1 MKNNRQVV
9 SILSVIIGILVV
21 AVGVFLVLRFRDSQ
35 STLGLATEETES
47 TDMTQSSKEA
57 APGKEITWE
66 GKDYVY
72 NTDIRNILFLGVDK
86 KNEEMET
93 QEYAGRGGQADCIIL
108 LSLNTKEK
116 TAAMLNI
123 SRDSMTDI
131 DIYDMS
137 GDFIGTQK
145 AQLALQYAYGDGE
158 KRSCWLMK
166 KAVADLLNDIPIHGY
181 MALNIDGISIIN
193 DVLGGV
199 EITIPSDY
207 TSIDEAFVEGK
218 TLTLSGSQA
227 ERYVRYR
234 DINELGSNNGRMERQ
249 NQFLKALVR
258 LLKEKTSENS
268 NLINTLFTAGKPY
281 MTTDLTAEQMEE
293 YASYT
298 LDDTFIKVPGETQEG
313 EAHDEYIVDEK
324 KLMDVLIKMLY
335 KES

>member
-1 MKNNRQVV
+1 MKNNRQIV
-9 SILSVIIGILVV
+9 SILALIIGILAV
-21 AVGVFLVLRFRDSQ
+21 AAGVFAFLRFRDSQ
-35 STLGLATEETES
+35 SAFRSGTEETVN

-57 APGKEITWE
+57 VSGKEIIWE

-86 KNEEMET
+86 KDEVMET
-93 QEYAGRGGQADCIIL
+93 QEYAGHGGQADCIIL

-166 KAVADLLNDIPIHGY
+166 KAVANLLNDIPIHGY

-227 ERYVRYR
+227 EKYVRYR

-258 LLKEKTSENS
+258 LLKVKTSENS
-268 NLINTLFTAGKPY
+268 GLIDTLFNAGKPY
-281 MTTDLTAEQMEE
+281 MTTDLTVEQLEE

-298 LDDTFIKVPGETQEG
+298 LDDTFIKVPGETQAG
-313 EAHDEYIVDEK
+313 EAHDEYIVDVK

-335 KES
+335 KEN

>member
-1 MKNNRQVV
+1 MKNNRQIV
-9 SILSVIIGILVV
+9 SILAVIIGILVV
-21 AVGVFLVLRFRDSQ
+21 AAGVFVFLRFRDSQ
-35 STLGLATEETES
+35 SVFRSVTEETGNA
-47 TDMTQSSKEA
+47 DMTQSSKEA
-57 APGKEITWE
+57 GSGKEITWE
-66 GKDYVY
+66 GKDHVY

-86 KNEEMET
+86 KDEVMET

-116 TAAMLNI
+116 TAVMLNI

-166 KAVADLLNDIPIHGY
+166 KAVANLLNDIPIHGY

-227 ERYVRYR
+227 EKYVRYR

-258 LLKEKTSENS
+258 LLKVKTSENS
-268 NLINTLFTAGKPY
+268 GLIDTLFNAGKPY

-335 KES
+335 KEN